1 MPVFY
6 RVHAR
11 VLKIFSREDVIPGL
25 VDCIRF
31 ASSSLVVFS
40 YEQSF
45 ILSLVILLT
54 PRSYSRKSAESG
66 ADVARVET
74 DLWTHLRPLIDP
86 FYLCGFVFSLFSFW
100 IRRKPPTVPHPV
112 LYGVWARTRL
122 TTRCTSTSRV
132 GLYTFLH
139 GTTCNALTYWH
150 CVPPAST

>member
-45 ILSLVILLT
+45 ILSLVILFT

-86 FYLCGFVFSLFSFW
+86 FYLCGLVFSLFSF
-100 IRRKPPTVPHPV
+100 
-112 LYGVWARTRL
+112 
-122 TTRCTSTSRV
+122 
-132 GLYTFLH
+132 
-139 GTTCNALTYWH
+139 
-150 CVPPAST
+150 